1 MSHCLGATVGV
12 ISRRLLGLMAVG
24 VCALHAVPGWALNDI
39 INGENATIDDY
50 PMTGGMLA
58 GSVIEAGGTQYDV
71 KMMMCS
77 STLIAPDVV
86 LLAAHCI
93 DFEALEEQY
102 GVQLDDVDVA
112 FSRQADLTAFDGSP
126 AEWPYD
132 VAFAWEAVMHPGFNL
147 QTLGGG
153 LSENDDIGLLFL
165 EEPILDVPHAFL
177 PTPGEVGQIQEGNLV
192 DVVGWGQQTSDQV
205 PPAGSV
211 QLKMQGQSYIA
222 ELAAYELQIGLD
234 REDVRKCHGDSGGP
248 SFMRVSGDWS
258 DPMRLIGV
266 TSHAYDQ
273 TDCNETGGV
282 DTRVDYYLDWI
293 DDEMRA
299 RCEDGSRSWCEIE
312 GIVTPSASAALEDT
326 EVSIEDVKITGCAC
340 SQGSPQA
347 GLPWIMALLGL
358 LAVRRDS

>member
-1 MSHCLGATVGV
+1 MISSVFHRAGF
-12 ISRRLLGLMAVG
+12 ISRWLLGGAALC
-24 VCALHAVPGWALNDI
+24 VCALPVSPGWAFNDI
-39 INGENATIDDY
+39 INGEDATVDDY

-58 GSVIEAGGTQYDV
+58 GSVVDFGGTEYEI

-77 STLIAPDVV
+77 ATLIAPDVV

-93 DFEALEEQY
+93 DFAALEEQY
-102 GVQLDDVDVA
+102 GIDLDAVDIV
-112 FSRQADLTAFDGSP
+112 FSRQSDLTAFDGSP
-126 AEWPYD
+126 TEWPYD
-132 VAFAWEAVMHPGFNL
+132 AAFAWEAVMHPGFNL

-177 PTPGEVGQIQEGNLV
+177 PTLGEISQIQEGNVV

-211 QLKMQGQSYIA
+211 QLKMKGQSYIA

-234 REDVRKCHGDSGGP
+234 QEDVRKCHGDSGGP
-248 SFMRVSGDWS
+248 TFMEVSGDWS

-299 RCEDGSRSWCEIE
+299 RCEDGTRSWCDIE
-312 GIVTPSASAALEDT
+312 GIVTPGANEESGAS
-326 EVSIEDVKITGCAC
+326 EVSVEDVKITGCAC
-340 SQGSPQA
+340 SQGSPLT
-347 GLPWIMALLGL
+347 GLPWMVPLFGL
-358 LAVRRDS
+358 LAVRREP